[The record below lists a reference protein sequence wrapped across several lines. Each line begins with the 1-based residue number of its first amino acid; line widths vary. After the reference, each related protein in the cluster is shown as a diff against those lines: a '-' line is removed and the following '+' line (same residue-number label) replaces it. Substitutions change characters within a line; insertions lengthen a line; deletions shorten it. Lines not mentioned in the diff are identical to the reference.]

1 MTDEKLKSLL
11 AFFDEEKKYYVD
23 GYYRLRKLETDKFEL
38 AYLIPDA
45 CGATTVHP
53 QITIEKHEDIWTP
66 TKLIDMWTS
75 PTQFVERNSETEKFL
90 NEALHRLAFRF
101 ENVMVKSI

>member
-1 MTDEKLKSLL
+1 MTDEKLESLL

-23 GYYRLRKLETDKFEL
+23 GYYRLRKLESDEFEL

-53 QITIEKHEDIWTP
+53 QITIEKHEEIWIP

-75 PTQFVERNSETEKFL
+75 PTQFVEKNSETEKFL
-90 NEALHRLAFRF
+90 DNALAELVLKF
-101 ENVMVKSI
+101 EHVMS